1 METNPVKKF
10 FTPSKIDEKN
20 ERSLS
25 NGKPSSETALSTLF
39 GSLRLYDDDLVNNP
53 ASTKYK
59 TTAAPYD
66 IVIRINSLFE
76 LRSQGWEI
84 LLGEHTKNFLPN
96 KMITESSVSTK
107 TPSEQRQGVVV
118 TVLGAYNRGKSFLL
132 RKLCK
137 IKLPNGNLIH
147 TEGISITAGRENY
160 TNIVFLDTAGT
171 DTPVKNDEIE
181 YKRATEALLREVL
194 LHLSTCILIVV
205 NRLRATDQIYIKQ
218 ILKYCRNHENKK
230 NIIIV
235 HNLLD
240 IETIEDV
247 NEIINKEIKI
257 TFGAIEETIQ
267 LVANGTSRSI
277 NYFTSKQQGVDVRHY
292 VLAKTHSHAA
302 DIWNRQSLDGIMNF
316 FQNVDNKRSL
326 DIINDMIVFIN
337 NKLPELFKNYNN
349 SRSITTHQNLQIV
362 QHENQPYI
370 VISDRKY
377 RQNLQEEPYPLE
389 LSEKLVY
396 DDAGYFIRNESGHWQ
411 PRYNLYEDDT
421 NYCLIV
427 ELSGFKK
434 GELTTDVLEKS
445 VTIEGTRS
453 DLNTSMT
460 DPIIRQSD
468 IPIGSFKLHIPFKFE
483 IASTEIIAEREDGF
497 IRLTIPKKRQDQ
509 ISIDI

>member
-1 METNPVKKF
+1 
-10 FTPSKIDEKN
+10 
-20 ERSLS
+20 
-25 NGKPSSETALSTLF
+25 
-39 GSLRLYDDDLVNNP
+39 
-53 ASTKYK
+53 
-59 TTAAPYD
+59 
-66 IVIRINSLFE
+66 
-76 LRSQGWEI
+76 
-84 LLGEHTKNFLPN
+84 
-96 KMITESSVSTK
+96 MITESSASAK
-107 TPSEQRQGVVV
+107 PPSEQRQGVVV

-247 NEIINKEIKI
+247 TEIINKEIKI
-257 TFGAIEETIQ
+257 TFTAIEKSIQ
-267 LVANGTSRSI
+267 LVANGTSSSI
-277 NYFTSKQQGVDVRHY
+277 KFFTSKQQGVDVRHY
-292 VLAKTHSHAA
+292 VLAKNHSKAA
-302 DIWNRQSLDGIMNF
+302 DMWNRQSLDGIMNF

-326 DIINDMIVFIN
+326 DIINDMISFIN
-337 NKLPELFKNYNN
+337 NKLPELFKQNNN
-349 SRSITTHQNLQIV
+349 SQSSATHQNLQII

-370 VISDRKY
+370 VLSDRKS
-377 RQNLQEEPYPLE
+377 RQSLQEEPYALE
-389 LSEKLVY
+389 LFEKLAY
-396 DDAGYFIRNESGHWQ
+396 DDAGYFVRNESGHWQ
-411 PRYNLYEDDT
+411 PRYNLYEDDQK
-421 NYCLIV
+421 YCLIV

-434 GELTTDVLEKS
+434 GELVTNVSEKA

-453 DLNTSMT
+453 DLNKSMI

-468 IPIGSFKLHIPFKFE
+468 IPIGSFKLNIPFRSE
-483 IASTEIIAEREDGF
+483 ISSTETISEREDGF
-497 IRLTIPKKRQDQ
+497 IRITVPKKRLDPV
-509 ISIDI
+509 SLDI